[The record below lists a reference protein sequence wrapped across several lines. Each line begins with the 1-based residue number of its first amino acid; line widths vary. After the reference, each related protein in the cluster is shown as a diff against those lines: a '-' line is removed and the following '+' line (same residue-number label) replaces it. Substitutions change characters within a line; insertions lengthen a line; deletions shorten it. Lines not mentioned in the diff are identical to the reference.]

1 MQAPAEIPLPF
12 QATDPHCLVWYS
24 GDPCDQLIQQ
34 YHQAVAQRQQQE
46 WQNTVTARF
55 EKQAAD
61 QQKQITT
68 QKSQIAALQ
77 SRIDSQTMEALR
89 SEARTQ
95 SILDGIGVV
104 IGMGLAFLMV
114 IAFFRKLSKPTPA
127 AKPERVR
134 AASA

>member
-1 MQAPAEIPLPF
+1 MQASAEIPLPF
-12 QATDPHCLVWYS
+12 PATEPHCVVWYS

-34 YHQAVAQRQQQE
+34 YHQVTAQRQQQE
-46 WQNTVTARF
+46 WQNTVTTRF

-61 QQKQITT
+61 QQKQIAT
-68 QKSQIAALQ
+68 QKAQIAALQ
-77 SRIDSQTMEALR
+77 LKIDSQTMEALR
-89 SEARTQ
+89 SEARAQ

-114 IAFFRKLSKPTPA
+114 IAFFRKLSRHAPA
-127 AKPERVR
+127 APPERSR

>member
-1 MQAPAEIPLPF
+1 MQASAEIPLPL

-34 YHQAVAQRQQQE
+34 YHQATAQRQQQE

-61 QQKQITT
+61 QQKQIVT
-68 QKSQIAALQ
+68 QKAQIAALQ
-77 SRIDSQTMEALR
+77 SKLDSQTMEALR

-95 SILDGIGVV
+95 SILDGFGVV

-114 IAFFRKLSKPTPA
+114 IAFFRKLSRNATTA
-127 AKPERVR
+127 TPERSR